1 LESIGWLILMKNQ
14 VIKSKYMKILKIIG
28 LGIIS
33 LIALLLII
41 ALFVPNDYSV
51 SVSTTINK
59 PKKVVFDYVKM
70 VKNQENY
77 SIWVM
82 QDPNVKM
89 IYEGVDGTV
98 GFKATWDSKDDNVG
112 AGSQQITAISED
124 RIDVDLHFERPMKGD
139 DKASTLLESVSE
151 NQTKVTA
158 EFYGHSSY
166 PMNLMSF
173 IGVKI
178 IKDAETQNLA
188 NLKKILEK

>member
-1 LESIGWLILMKNQ
+1 
-14 VIKSKYMKILKIIG
+14 MKILKIIG
-28 LGIIS
+28 LGIIGF
-33 LIALLLII
+33 IALLLLI
-41 ALFVPNDYSV
+41 ALFIPNDYTV

-59 PKKVVFDYVKM
+59 PQQVVFDYVKLI
-70 VKNQENY
+70 KNQEYY

-89 IYEGVDGTV
+89 LYQGVDGTV

-139 DKASTLLESVSE
+139 NKVSTLLGSVSE
-151 NQTKVTA
+151 NQTKVTS
-158 EFYGHSSY
+158 EFYGHSPY
-166 PMNLMSF
+166 PMNLIIF
-173 IGVKI
+173 IGEKI

>member
-1 LESIGWLILMKNQ
+1 MK
-14 VIKSKYMKILKIIG
+14 VLKIIG

-33 LIALLLII
+33 VIALLLLI
-41 ALFVPNDYSV
+41 ALFISNDYTV

-59 PKKVVFDYVKM
+59 PRQEVFDYVKI

-77 SIWVM
+77 SVWVM

-89 IYEGVDGTV
+89 TYQGTDGTV
-98 GFKATWDSKDDNVG
+98 GFKASWDSKDDNVG
-112 AGSQQITAISED
+112 AGSQQITAVSED

-139 DKASTLLESVSE
+139 DKASTLLESISD

-166 PMNLMSF
+166 PMNLMIC
-173 IGVKI
+173 IGEKY
-178 IKDAETQNLA
+178 IKEAETKNLA